1 MAMINSVRNTV
12 LAIIN
17 KNNYGYLSPQ
27 DFNLYAKQAQMDLF
41 EDYFY
46 QYNQYINRENLRQSG
61 TGYAD
66 IVKGLEEVIDSFSQD
81 VFLAGGSANT
91 WNLPIDYYLV
101 NKLYYYPQFEQGLL
115 NQPINDTLGN
125 MTGVT
130 TATFPN
136 QLVDSNAG
144 VLNSGVPSFSDGTVT
159 TYAPTIGSIVVNND
173 TLAQAFVLSVVPGSI
188 DTLNL
193 TDDIFT
199 NVAFGESYSIY
210 NANNITEV
218 ERVSQ
223 KKIFYLTSSTLTSP
237 TTQFPAYVLG
247 GNTVEVYPTSIQSGG
262 AIKAQYVRY
271 PKPPQWTYQSL
282 SGNEPLF
289 NPNVAGFQD
298 FELPLSDEPGLI
310 AKICQY
316 VGIEI
321 READV
326 YQFGQNEEVQENQ
339 IQV

>member
-1 MAMINSVRNTV
+1 MEMINSVRNTV

-27 DFNLYAKQAQMDLF
+27 DYNLYAKQAQMDMF

-46 QYNQYINRENLRQSG
+46 QYNQWINRENLRQSG

-66 IVKGLEEVIDSFSQD
+66 IVKGLEEVIDFFSED
-81 VFLAGGSANT
+81 VFLTVGTGNKYA
-91 WNLPIDYYLV
+91 LPLDYYLV
-101 NKLYYYPQFEQGLL
+101 NKLYYYPQYEQGLL
-115 NQPINDTLGN
+115 NLPINDSLGN
-125 MTGVT
+125 MVGITTGN
-130 TATFPN
+130 ALN
-136 QLVDSNAG
+136 QLVDANAG
-144 VLNSGVPSFSDGTVT
+144 ILNSGIPSFSDGTVT
-159 TYAPTIGSIVVNND
+159 TYAPTIGSIVVNSD
-173 TLAQAFVLSVVPGSI
+173 TLAQALVTSVVPGSI
-188 DTLNL
+188 NTLNL
-193 TDDIFT
+193 SDNIFT
-199 NVAFGESYSIY
+199 SSPENYSIY

-237 TTQFPAYVLG
+237 SNQFPAYVLG
-247 GNTVEVYPTSIQSGG
+247 ANNIEVYPNSIQNAG
-262 AIKAQYVRY
+262 AIKAQYIRY
-271 PKPPQWTYQSL
+271 PKDPQWTYFTL

-289 NPNVAGFQD
+289 NPSVAGYQD
-298 FELPLSDEPGLI
+298 FELPLSDEPGLV

-326 YQFGQNEEVQENQ
+326 YQFGQNEEVQDNQ